1 MAGGLN
7 MDSAM
12 IVLGRFQPFHRG
24 HAAMISAALEH
35 LKANGN
41 KSHLRICI
49 GSSEAESSLENP
61 WNAEERERMIQTWLD
76 SNHGTESRKTQIV
89 QVPDLNDPP
98 NYVRHAEKF
107 HGTAGSI
114 FTSDRGTAD
123 LYEEAGWEAIMMQ
136 HENRSNW
143 QGWRVRATMQMMSTI
158 TDYEA
163 VRAVLMESI
172 PEAVVDFLI
181 ENDGLRRL
189 AFMGHGGEPV
199 G

>member
-1 MAGGLN
+1 
-7 MDSAM
+7 MDSTM

-24 HAAMISAALEH
+24 HAAMVSAALEH

-41 KSHLRICI
+41 KRHLRICI
-49 GSSEAESSLENP
+49 GSSEAEPSLENP
-61 WNAEERERMIQTWLD
+61 WDAKEREQMIRAWLD
-76 SNHGTESRKTQIV
+76 RDYGGEGIDTEIV

-98 NYVRHAEKF
+98 NYVRHAEQF

-114 FTSDRGTAD
+114 FTSDQATAD
-123 LYEEAGWEAIMMQ
+123 LYEAAGWDAIMME
-136 HENRSNW
+136 HENRSGW

-158 TDYEA
+158 TDNEA
-163 VRAVLMESI
+163 VRAVLVESI
-172 PEAVVDFLI
+172 PEAVVNFLI
-181 ENDGLRRL
+181 DNGGLRRL